1 VRIAYDSGSVAD
13 TAPKPFVF
21 VLMPFAKEFDDA
33 YKLAIRPAAEA
44 AGAYCERIDEQIFA
58 DNILARLYNQIA
70 KADLLVA
77 DMTGR
82 NANVFYEV
90 GYAHALGKTVVLVTR
105 REDDIPFD
113 LKHYPHIIYGDSL
126 TTLKDELSARVAYH
140 LSQPRGEP
148 PPPSSRLQ
156 FAIAKTILVS
166 DAVVPLRLADHP
178 RIDQPAQIT
187 VGIHNPT
194 SVPME
199 NRDLSVALILPD
211 EIQPFDGVGSFRL
224 PDGRRY
230 YEVALPPRLLPGAW
244 SRTTLVVREED
255 LFSLMGEDKPAEL
268 IVHTIAGPISTRF
281 WLHGTNE

>member
-1 VRIAYDSGSVAD
+1 MAD

-21 VLMPFAKEFDDA
+21 MLMPFAKEFDDA
-33 YKLAIRPAAEA
+33 YKLAIRPAAET

-105 REDDIPFD
+105 NEDDIPFD
-113 LKHYPHIIYGDSL
+113 LKHYPHVIYGNSL
-126 TTLKDELSARVAYH
+126 STLKDELSSRIAYH
-140 LSQPRGEP
+140 LSQPQAEAP
-148 PPPSSRLQ
+148 TTATQLQ
-156 FAIAKTILVS
+156 FAINRVILAP
-166 DAVVPLRLADHP
+166 DAVVPIKVPERN
-178 RIDQPAQIT
+178 RERNEIFFVG

-194 SVPME
+194 TVPIDS
-199 NRDLSVALILPD
+199 RDVSVALILPGD
-211 EIQPFDGVGSFRL
+211 LKPYTAADSVSL

-230 YEVALPPRLLPGAW
+230 FELHVPPRILPGAW
-244 SRTTLVVREED
+244 AKTSLGVRRDTLP
-255 LFSLMGEDKPAEL
+255 SLLNEDKQAEL
-268 IVHTIAGPISTRF
+268 VIHTVAGSISTRF
-281 WLHGTNE
+281 LLQGT

>member
-1 VRIAYDSGSVAD
+1 MAD

-21 VLMPFAKEFDDA
+21 VLMPFAPEFDDA

-82 NANVFYEV
+82 NANVFYEA
-90 GYAHALGKTVVLVTR
+90 GYAHALAKTVVLVTR

-113 LKHYPHIIYGDSL
+113 LKHYPHIIYGNSL
-126 TTLKDELSARVAYH
+126 ATLKEELSARIAYH
-140 LSQPRGEP
+140 FSQPRAEP
-148 PPPSSRLQ
+148 PTAATQLQ
-156 FAIAKTILVS
+156 FAINRVVLAP
-166 DAVVPLRLADHP
+166 DAVVSVKVPERNRDRNEPFLV
-178 RIDQPAQIT
+178 T

-194 SVPME
+194 TVPIDS
-199 NRDLSVALILPD
+199 RDVSVALILPGD
-211 EIQPFDGVGSFRL
+211 IKPYTAAGSVSL

-230 YEVALPPRLLPGAW
+230 FELDVPPRILPGAW
-244 SRTTLVVREED
+244 GKTALAVRRDTLPSLLNAEMQAELVVHTVAGSIPTR
-255 LFSLMGEDKPAEL
+255 FSLRG
-268 IVHTIAGPISTRF
+268 I
-281 WLHGTNE
+281 